1 VVWTKLGSTAAL
13 DTALEDARRL
23 RRPTVVIVWAAW
35 ASYAKSMMKV
45 IEGDES
51 IRRALSGATTLVL
64 DATADED
71 DAKSIQRELRTALKI
86 PENQMP
92 WVAFVDATGSRRPDL
107 DIDRWDKAT
116 FRDLLA
122 ARLATLGLRD

>member
-1 VVWTKLGSTAAL
+1 
-13 DTALEDARRL
+13 
-23 RRPTVVIVWAAW
+23 
-35 ASYAKSMMKV
+35 MMKV

-51 IRRALSGATTLVL
+51 IRRALSGATTLML

-71 DAKSIQRELRTALKI
+71 DAKSIERELRTALKI

-92 WVAFVDATGSRRPDL
+92 WVAFVDATGTRRPDL
-107 DIDRWDKAT
+107 DITGYDASA

-122 ARLATLGLRD
+122 ARLAALGLRD